1 MVIFTPF
8 SAGYSLVQVR
18 LTCWR
23 FLAAEEGFKES
34 VEELTGFQQN
44 ADPEEIM
51 GWELQAAEAAIQRLH
66 DPTVMDIYDN
76 IRPEGRV

>member
-1 MVIFTPF
+1 MVSFKPF
-8 SAGYSLVQVR
+8 SAGNSLVEVW

-44 ADPEEIM
+44 ADPEELMRWDI
-51 GWELQAAEAAIQRLH
+51 QAADSAIQWFH
-66 DPTVMDIYDN
+66 DPAVMHIYDT
-76 IRPEGRV
+76 IRP